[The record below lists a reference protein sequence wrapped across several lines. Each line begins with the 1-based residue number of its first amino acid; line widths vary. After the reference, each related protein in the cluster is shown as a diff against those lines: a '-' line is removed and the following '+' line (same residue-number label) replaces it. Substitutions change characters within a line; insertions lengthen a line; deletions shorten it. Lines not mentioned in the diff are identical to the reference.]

1 MCVLRWCGRAN
12 FDAVITELHL
22 IYLVTTHPPV
32 CNCLTNSLRVKRD
45 AAAYVEAL
53 EMCLEKDDVKL
64 TEKDPIMAQQT
75 RISVERQA

>member
-1 MCVLRWCGRAN
+1 MCVLRWCGCTI

-32 CNCLTNSLRVKRD
+32 CNCDTNYLRVKRD
-45 AAAYVEAL
+45 AAAYLEAL

-64 TEKDPIMAQQT
+64 TEKDAIVAQQT
-75 RISVERQA
+75 RISVEGQA